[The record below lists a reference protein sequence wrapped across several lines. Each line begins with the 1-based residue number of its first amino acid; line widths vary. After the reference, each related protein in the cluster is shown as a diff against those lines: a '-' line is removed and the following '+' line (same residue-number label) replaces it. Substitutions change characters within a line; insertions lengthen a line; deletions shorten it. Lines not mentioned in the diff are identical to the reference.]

1 MRQEI
6 VIDRRQTGARP
17 DDRPT
22 IFPRPPAPHRSP
34 DHGRGPGRR
43 GDEARKALLELRKA
57 TLPEPGCAEFE
68 FFQSLADERAFVLI
82 EDFADEAA
90 LARHMEEPHTRAFFA
105 LNLLERAAPVGREWL
120 A

>member
-1 MRQEI
+1 MTDQPSSPARLRRI
-6 VIDRRQTGARP
+6 VRLTMADGKGGDAR
-17 DDRPT
+17 T
-22 IFPRPPAPHRSP
+22 
-34 DHGRGPGRR
+34 
-43 GDEARKALLELRKA
+43 ALLELRKA

-90 LARHMEEPHTRAFFA
+90 LALHMEKHYTRAFFD
-105 LNLLERAAPVGREWL
+105 LGLLKSAEPVSKEWL

>member
-1 MRQEI
+1 MTDLPSAGRLRRI
-6 VIDRRQTGARP
+6 VRLTMAE
-17 DDRPT
+17 
-22 IFPRPPAPHRSP
+22 
-34 DHGRGPGRR
+34 GRGG
-43 GDEARKALLELRKA
+43 EARSALLELRKA

-90 LARHMEEPHTRAFFA
+90 LTLHMEEPHTRAFFG
-105 LNLLERAAPVGREWL
+105 LGLFESAAPVSKEWL

>member
-1 MRQEI
+1 M
-6 VIDRRQTGARP
+6 T
-17 DDRPT
+17 DRPSS
-22 IFPRPPAPHRSP
+22 PARLRRIVRLTMAE
-34 DHGRGPGRR
+34 GRGG
-43 GDEARKALLELRKA
+43 EARLALLELRKA

-90 LARHMEEPHTRAFFA
+90 LARHMEEPHTRAFFG
-105 LNLLERAAPVGREWL
+105 LNLLQSAEPVAKEWL

>member
-1 MRQEI
+1 M
-6 VIDRRQTGARP
+6 T
-17 DDRPT
+17 DRPSS
-22 IFPRPPAPHRSP
+22 PARLRRIVRLTMAE
-34 DHGRGPGRR
+34 GR

-68 FFQSLADERAFVLI
+68 FFQSLADERAFALI

-105 LNLLERAAPVGREWL
+105 LDLLERAAPVGREWL